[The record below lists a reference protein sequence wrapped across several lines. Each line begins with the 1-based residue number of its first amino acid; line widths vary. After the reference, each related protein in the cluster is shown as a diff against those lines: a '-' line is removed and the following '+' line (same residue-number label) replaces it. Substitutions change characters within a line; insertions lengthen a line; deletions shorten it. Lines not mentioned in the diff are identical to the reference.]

1 MKSFF
6 IEYKYSIIGGL
17 IGLILAVLLFS
28 LGFIKTIIVLALTIA
43 GVFLGSYLK
52 HSDFLE
58 KFFSN

>member
-1 MKSFF
+1 MPLSLIKKRKNDSCNLVEEGKDMNSFF
-6 IEYKYSIIGGL
+6 EYKYS
-17 IGLILAVLLFS
+17 
-28 LGFIKTIIVLALTIA
+28 IIVLALTIA